1 MKKKEKDSEYQCAVC
16 GERMARKIILS
27 KVFGRGATRVL
38 IEDIPTYSCR
48 NCGSQY
54 LDGATMAAIDE
65 IRKHPAAH
73 TTSQTIA
80 AAKLAA

>member
-1 MKKKEKDSEYQCAVC
+1 MKKKEIAFEHQCAIC
-16 GERMARKIILS
+16 GKRAARKILMS
-27 KVFGRGATRVL
+27 KVFGRGANRVL

-73 TTSQTIA
+73 TTNQTIA